1 MKIGDKIAFYV
12 FGEEMKGIVYQKN
25 PDKTVS
31 IEVGSIKYPNVR
43 TFKVLPKKGKD
54 VPPWYI
60 LKK

>member
-12 FGEEMKGIVYQKN
+12 FGEEMDGIIYQKN

-31 IEVGSIKYPNVR
+31 IEVGGVKYPNVMS
-43 TFKVLPKKGKD
+43 FKVLPKKGKD
-54 VPPWYI
+54 IPPWYI